1 MSSTDTLQWFDGIET
16 IITEPLRFKAK
27 LAIGEEAYT
36 SLKVK
41 NKVIGAWDALGA
53 GATAVTV
60 AKSSVV
66 ASTFF
71 APSGILAA
79 IGIGTAV
86 TPVGWVVAAGVVS
99 VGAWVGVTRFIKDQ
113 TNDRVIVIPEF
124 INTPMDILALALF
137 DFISALALKMS
148 NVDGCIDPS
157 ERQVIYNYFVN
168 EWGYDPEFV
177 GKGMAYTE
185 DNLSNFS
192 IEALA
197 RNLAEFKKQNPDCN
211 YSSMSQD
218 ILKLLNEVMESDGV
232 IDKRE
237 ERVLAVVESI
247 FAEVGQLKVTKN
259 IKQGVD
265 KVTDSLGNVITKGV
279 NVFKKDSV

>member
-1 MSSTDTLQWFDGIET
+1 MTDNDTLQWFDGIET
-16 IITEPLRFKAK
+16 VITEPLRFKAK
-27 LAIGEEAYT
+27 LAIGEDAYT
-36 SLKVK
+36 SLRVK
-41 NKVIGAWDALGA
+41 NKVIDAWDALGA
-53 GATAVTV
+53 GATAVTI

-124 INTPMDILALALF
+124 INTPMDFLALALF
-137 DFISALALKMS
+137 DFISPLALKMS
-148 NVDGCIDPS
+148 EVDGCIDPS
-157 ERQVIYNYFVN
+157 ERQIIYNYFVK

-177 GKGMAYTE
+177 EKGMAYTE
-185 DNLSNFS
+185 DKLSDFS

-197 RNLAEFKKQNPDCN
+197 RGLAEFKKQNPDCN
-211 YSSMSQD
+211 YASMSRD
-218 ILKLLNEVMESDGV
+218 ILKLLNELMESDGI

-247 FAEVGQLKVTKN
+247 FSEVGQHDVTRN
-259 IKQGVD
+259 IKGRVN
-265 KVTDSLGNVITKGV
+265 KITDSLGTVVNNGI
-279 NVFKKDSV
+279 NVFKKD